1 MARKK
6 VVSKTRRGNNEG
18 SISQR
23 KDGRWVGTIT
33 TGYDE
38 NGKQKR
44 KSVYGKTRLE
54 VLDKLNKM
62 TNRVMADNYDYT
74 QKNTIGQMMRDW
86 LLVFKK
92 NLVSPRTFEVIMDN
106 FTNHIETKVGGMKID
121 EVNNIVIQKVLNEMI
136 SEGYSLAVVRK
147 VKFIFNQFFDY
158 AVQNNITSF
167 NPTKLTK
174 VKSTER
180 KIYDSENK
188 YKAIPQEKREEFL
201 KCLNEDKFFK
211 PLCLCMMMAGLRT
224 GEALALTW
232 EDIDFKNKCIH
243 IRRGITVV
251 PKFDENG
258 NVKERKTVIGDTKTT
273 CSVRDVPMPDILV
286 EALEDYKTER
296 ELQGDLN
303 GKQLTKDNSLVFGN
317 SEGEVRTY
325 HGTKKMFEDF
335 LKRHNLNKLGIHFH
349 TLRHT
354 YSNMLFEANQNPKV
368 IQALLGHKSVK
379 TTLTT
384 YNSVDKSY
392 FGQVTEV
399 LNNQFKSQREK
410 SVQELED
417 DELDE
422 ELERLLKEKQ
432 ARRKRNK
439 DFEM

>member
-188 YKAIPQEKREEFL
+188 YKAIP
-201 KCLNEDKFFK
+201 
-211 PLCLCMMMAGLRT
+211 
-224 GEALALTW
+224 
-232 EDIDFKNKCIH
+232 
-243 IRRGITVV
+243 
-251 PKFDENG
+251 
-258 NVKERKTVIGDTKTT
+258 
-273 CSVRDVPMPDILV
+273 
-286 EALEDYKTER
+286 
-296 ELQGDLN
+296 
-303 GKQLTKDNSLVFGN
+303 
-317 SEGEVRTY
+317 
-325 HGTKKMFEDF
+325 
-335 LKRHNLNKLGIHFH
+335 
-349 TLRHT
+349 
-354 YSNMLFEANQNPKV
+354 
-368 IQALLGHKSVK
+368 
-379 TTLTT
+379 
-384 YNSVDKSY
+384 
-392 FGQVTEV
+392 
-399 LNNQFKSQREK
+399 
-410 SVQELED
+410 
-417 DELDE
+417 
-422 ELERLLKEKQ
+422 
-432 ARRKRNK
+432 
-439 DFEM
+439 

>member
-106 FTNHIETKVGGMKID
+106 FTNHIEPKVGGMKID

-174 VKSTER
+174 VKNTER

-211 PLCLCMMMAGLRT
+211 NHY
-224 GEALALTW
+224 E
-232 EDIDFKNKCIH
+232 EF
-243 IRRGITVV
+243 
-251 PKFDENG
+251 E
-258 NVKERKTVIGDTKTT
+258 
-273 CSVRDVPMPDILV
+273 ILF
-286 EALEDYKTER
+286 Y
-296 ELQGDLN
+296 
-303 GKQLTKDNSLVFGN
+303 
-317 SEGEVRTY
+317 
-325 HGTKKMFEDF
+325 
-335 LKRHNLNKLGIHFH
+335 
-349 TLRHT
+349 
-354 YSNMLFEANQNPKV
+354 
-368 IQALLGHKSVK
+368 
-379 TTLTT
+379 
-384 YNSVDKSY
+384 
-392 FGQVTEV
+392 
-399 LNNQFKSQREK
+399 
-410 SVQELED
+410 
-417 DELDE
+417 
-422 ELERLLKEKQ
+422 
-432 ARRKRNK
+432 
-439 DFEM
+439 